1 MQIGHELAAIKVA
14 PGALGKMIVDR
25 AFGAALRTRE
35 TRSLRVFNVNID
47 MLFRHI
53 KLDPFDR
60 PWRAQA
66 EQMLVQVLAFH
77 RASPWVDLRDSV
89 LLTHKNV

>member
-14 PGALGKMIVDR
+14 PNTLGKMIVDR
-25 AFGAALRTRE
+25 AFAAALRARE
-35 TRSLRVFNVNID
+35 AGSLGVFNVDIN

-53 KLDPFDR
+53 KLNPFNR
-60 PWRAQA
+60 PWHAQT

-77 RASPWVDLRDSV
+77 RAPPWVDLRDSV